1 MKNIWEE
8 IQQQLN
14 QHIEIIEYNIWQFKE
29 LYRLR
34 HQLKQLAQKESEAKW
49 TELVLSCEAIKRVPS
64 LFCQQVRR
72 LGWNEQEVDKG
83 IGNKNNRIRI
93 DPKGIEEAFRQHWL
107 EIFKMQPD
115 DNLNERISRIT
126 HHTSTNIQK
135 KLKIVGK
142 IP

>member
-1 MKNIWEE
+1 M
-8 IQQQLN
+8 
-14 QHIEIIEYNIWQFKE
+14 
-29 LYRLR
+29 
-34 HQLKQLAQKESEAKW
+34 
-49 TELVLSCEAIKRVPS
+49 LSCEAIKRVPS
-64 LFCQQVRR
+64 LFFQQVRR

-126 HHTSTNIQK
+126 HHTSTNI
-135 KLKIVGK
+135 
-142 IP
+142 